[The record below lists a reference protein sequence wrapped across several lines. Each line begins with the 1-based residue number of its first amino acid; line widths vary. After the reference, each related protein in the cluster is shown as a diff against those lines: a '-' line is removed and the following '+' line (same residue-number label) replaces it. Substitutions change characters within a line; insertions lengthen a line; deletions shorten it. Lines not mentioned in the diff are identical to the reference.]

1 MAWLESHQT
10 LANHPKTLKLSRLLN
25 VPKAQAI
32 GHLHLFWWWALD
44 YAQDGA
50 LEKYDALDLAI
61 AADWAGDPEEW
72 LRALFQSGFIN
83 ADKSIHDWDAY
94 AGRLIERRRAD
105 AERKKHARMPKSN
118 LEPQESVD
126 FPPDVRP
133 PSGGHPEDGARNT
146 TVHNTT
152 EPEEPPISPK
162 GDSAPEKTGETND
175 APKPKRPAGKR
186 LDKENPYWHEHRRWY
201 LFHEYWDQ
209 HPRKVAKD
217 DAMRAWRLVL
227 GEDDRDEDVMRAFAT
242 RFSRELEAWKRR
254 DPEKI
259 PHFATWINRRDWEN
273 DLRYPRAVRA
283 S

>member
-1 MAWLESHQT
+1 MSVKVISMVWEHSEQKEGTLVILLALADCAQDDGRNAFPSVET
-10 LANHPKTLKLSRLLN
+10 LARKARMSERNARYCLRRL
-25 VPKAQAI
+25 
-32 GHLHLFWWWALD
+32 
-44 YAQDGA
+44 
-50 LEKYDALDLAI
+50 
-61 AADWAGDPEEW
+61 EE
-72 LRALFQSGFIN
+72 SGE
-83 ADKSIHDWDAY
+83 
-94 AGRLIERRRAD
+94 IERIGKHGPGTTIYRICIEKWGANLAGANLAGGQFD
-105 AERKKHARMPKSN
+105 APQGGNPFPKGGQPVAP
-118 LEPQESVD
+118 EPSITVIEPSI
-126 FPPDVRP
+126 PPL
-133 PSGGHPEDGARNT
+133 
-146 TVHNTT
+146 
-152 EPEEPPISPK
+152 SPK
-162 GDSAPEKTGETND
+162 GESAPKNSGETND